1 MPPERLSKKRAEHP
15 IRYSVDYWALGII
28 LYELFTGET
37 PYNGETEEEVL
48 EQIYEG
54 YLRHKDIPKAAM
66 DLISGLL
73 HWSPEKRSSPEELQ
87 THPFLQREASGESV
101 RGVVGQ

>member
-1 MPPERLSKKRAEHP
+1 MPPERLSKKRTEQP

-37 PYNGETEEEVL
+37 PYNGDSEEEVL

-54 YLRHKDIPKAAM
+54 YLRNKEIPKAAM
-66 DLISGLL
+66 ELISSIL
-73 HWSPEKRSSPEELQ
+73 HWSPEKRTTL
-87 THPFLQREASGESV
+87 
-101 RGVVGQ
+101 